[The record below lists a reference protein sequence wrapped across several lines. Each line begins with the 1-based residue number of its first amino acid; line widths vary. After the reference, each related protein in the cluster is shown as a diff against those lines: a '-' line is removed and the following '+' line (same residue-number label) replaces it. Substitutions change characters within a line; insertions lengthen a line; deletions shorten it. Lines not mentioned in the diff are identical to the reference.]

1 MEDSLTILALA
12 GGGKVERVDWSL
24 VLANF
29 ANEPATTAHKAGP
42 HVLGA
47 KLQGGLQGC
56 HELSPV
62 QLLHVLD
69 AVGVSGRVEIL
80 PRPHSFCQCNFNSL
94 SLSSRAGGEVGH
106 KVDQLLP
113 QPARLLQ
120 HWGDFGKGRIEGRDI
135 DDGFAGHVGKK
146 GGRGGCNGPGWG
158 GGLIVSKHN
167 LSFFLGHIRASPWC
181 YVPVVEKP

>member
-29 ANEPATTAHKAGP
+29 ADEPATTAHKAGP

-69 AVGVSGRVEIL
+69 AVGVGGRVEIL
-80 PRPHSFCQCNFNSL
+80 PRPHSFCQWTTSFLYCLKAETVSGN
-94 SLSSRAGGEVGH
+94 
-106 KVDQLLP
+106 
-113 QPARLLQ
+113 
-120 HWGDFGKGRIEGRDI
+120 
-135 DDGFAGHVGKK
+135 
-146 GGRGGCNGPGWG
+146 GRGSS
-158 GGLIVSKHN
+158 V
-167 LSFFLGHIRASPWC
+167 WC
-181 YVPVVEKP
+181 DERKAPI